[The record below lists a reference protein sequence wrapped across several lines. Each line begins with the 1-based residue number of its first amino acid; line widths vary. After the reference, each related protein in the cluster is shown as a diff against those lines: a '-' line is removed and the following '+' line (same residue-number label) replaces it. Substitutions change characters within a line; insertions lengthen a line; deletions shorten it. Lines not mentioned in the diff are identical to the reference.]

1 MERPDITKPLIG
13 EKPIGGPGSQYR
25 LVARTQSIEEANRI
39 AEQYEMKG
47 FKTQIVKKR
56 QGTITI
62 YEVWIAKEPEIFSG
76 KKGPAKR

>member
-1 MERPDITKPLIG
+1 MERPDITKPLPG
-13 EKPIGGPGSQYR
+13 EKPIGGPGMQYR

-56 QGTITI
+56 QGTISI
-62 YEVWIAKEPEIFSG
+62 YEVWIAKEPDVFSG
-76 KKGPAKR
+76 TERPAMK